1 MRLPALN
8 PLLAKEGKWGGKEFI
23 CLPQL
28 IENLKI
34 IFSNFFLS
42 RISLRMIDAGKI
54 IKLVCGNK
62 YSPMNASELTE
73 HFKIDDS
80 ESKQF
85 RALLRELELKGE
97 IVRIKKEQYANPGK
111 ANLLVGRLDAN
122 QRGFGFVVPV
132 RDGISDDIYV
142 DAEGMG
148 SAMHGDI
155 VVVRL
160 PSSKMKKKGRRKKR
174 ERERNVGRIIDVLH
188 RENETVV
195 GTLKKSRHF
204 NYVAPDNSK
213 LPRDIYVSMEDT
225 KEAEHGD
232 KVIARIDQWPTR
244 HLNAEGT
251 IIEVLGRDGE
261 PAVDI
266 KSIIHQF
273 KLPFKFDKNI
283 LAETQ
288 DLPLSI
294 SPDET
299 STRLDLRDELI
310 ITIDPEDAKDF
321 DDAISLKKDKKG
333 NWLLGVYIADVSY
346 YVEQD
351 SAVDAEARK
360 RGTSVYLPGTVIPML
375 PEVLSNGICSLK
387 EGEDRLTKG
396 VFFTY
401 SPDGSLLRSEIKHSV
416 INVKKRLTYHNAT
429 RILMESDEGDTTPV
443 TNLLFEASSLAK
455 LLYKKRMEEGALELN
470 LPEINIRVG
479 EDGKIDTI
487 EKVKRDISHII
498 IEEFMIAANQAVAT
512 FMHQKNLPSVSRSH
526 PEPDEDEML
535 DFAEFIFNCKN
546 KRINPFDKKRL
557 QAFLDEISDHPES
570 YIINLMLLRSL
581 KKAEYS
587 TTEESHFALGLEHY
601 AHFTSPIRRYPD
613 LIVHRLLD
621 LFFQGQLKSKRA
633 KATWNEKITG
643 WAKHC
648 SATEKIAQDA
658 EREIIKLKL
667 LRHLEEH
674 ADRVMEGV
682 ITGIQEYGLFVQI
695 DEFQLDGLVHIR
707 TLTDDFYKIDKK
719 KLSLVGDRSGKVYG
733 FGDVVNVKITKID
746 LLKREVDFVI
756 ETGKKRMSS
765 MEYRMMKEKAKK

>member
-1 MRLPALN
+1 
-8 PLLAKEGKWGGKEFI
+8 
-23 CLPQL
+23 
-28 IENLKI
+28 
-34 IFSNFFLS
+34 
-42 RISLRMIDAGKI
+42 MIDVEKI
-54 IKLVCGNK
+54 IKLIHGRK
-62 YSPMNASELTE
+62 YSPMNASELAE

-85 RALLRELELKGE
+85 RTLLKELELKGE
-97 IVRIKKEQYANPGK
+97 IVRIKKEQYASPKK
-111 ANLLVGRLDAN
+111 ANLLVGKLDAN

-132 RDGISDDIYV
+132 KEGISDDIYV
-142 DAEGMG
+142 DAEGLG

-160 PSSKMKKKGRRKKR
+160 PSAKKKKKGRRKKR
-174 ERERNVGRIIDVLH
+174 GSERNVGKIIDVLH

-195 GTLKKSRHF
+195 GTLKKSRHL

-213 LPRDIYVSMEDT
+213 LPRNIYVSMEDT
-225 KEAEHGD
+225 KESEHGD
-232 KVIARIDQWPTR
+232 KVVVKIDQWPTR
-244 HLNAEGT
+244 HLNAEGN

-294 SPDET
+294 SPDEI
-299 STRLDLRDELI
+299 STRLDLRNELV

-333 NWLLGVYIADVSY
+333 NWLLGVHVADVSY
-346 YVEQD
+346 YVKQD
-351 SAVDAEARK
+351 SSVDVEARK

-387 EGEDRLTKG
+387 EGEDRLTKA

-401 SPDGSLLRSEIKHSV
+401 APDGSLLRSEIKHSA

-429 RILMESDEGDTTPV
+429 NILMEGDEGDTNPV
-443 TNLLFEASSLAK
+443 TNLLFEASKLAK
-455 LLYKKRMEEGALELN
+455 LLYKRRMEEGALELN

-498 IEEFMIAANQAVAT
+498 IEEFMVAANQAVAT
-512 FMHQKNLPSVSRSH
+512 FMHQNNLPSISRSH
-526 PEPDEDEML
+526 PEPDEEEML

-587 TTEESHFALGLEHY
+587 ATEESHFALGLEHY

-621 LFFQGQLKSKRA
+621 LFFQGQLKSKRVKTA
-633 KATWNEKITG
+633 WNEKITG

-648 SATEKIAQDA
+648 SNTEKRAEEA

-674 ADRVMEGV
+674 ADMVMEGV

-707 TLTDDFYKIDKK
+707 TLTDDFYKLDKK
-719 KLSLVGDRSGKVYG
+719 KLSLIGTRSGRVYN

-756 ETGKKRMSS
+756 V
-765 MEYRMMKEKAKK
+765 

>member
-1 MRLPALN
+1 
-8 PLLAKEGKWGGKEFI
+8 
-23 CLPQL
+23 
-28 IENLKI
+28 
-34 IFSNFFLS
+34 
-42 RISLRMIDAGKI
+42 MIDVKKVINFIYGR
-54 IKLVCGNK
+54 K
-62 YSPMNASELTE
+62 YSPMNASELAE

-80 ESKQF
+80 ESQQF
-85 RALLRELELKGE
+85 CTLLKDLELKGE
-97 IVRIKKEQYANPGK
+97 IVRIKKEQYANPKK
-111 ANLLVGRLDAN
+111 ANLLIGVLDAN
-122 QRGFGFVVPV
+122 QKGFGFVVPAKK
-132 RDGISDDIYV
+132 DIPDDIYV
-142 DAEGMG
+142 DSEGLG

-160 PSSKMKKKGRRKKR
+160 PSEKKRKKGRRQRRK
-174 ERERNVGRIIDVLH
+174 ERNVGKIIRVLH

-213 LPRDIYVSMEDT
+213 LPRDIYVSMDDP
-225 KEAEHGD
+225 KGAEHGD
-232 KVIARIDQWPTR
+232 KVIVKIDQWPTR
-244 HLNAEGT
+244 HLHSEGT
-251 IIEVLGRDGE
+251 IIEILGKDGE

-273 KLPFKFDKNI
+273 KLPFKFNENTI
-283 LAETQ
+283 AEAQELQQ
-288 DLPLSI
+288 DI
-294 SPDET
+294 SPNEICA
-299 STRLDLRDELI
+299 RLDLRSELI

-333 NWLLGVYIADVSY
+333 DWLLGVHIADVSY
-346 YVEQD
+346 YVNED
-351 SAVDAEARK
+351 SPVDKEARK

-387 EGEDRLTKG
+387 EGEDRLTKSI
-396 VFFTY
+396 FFTY
-401 SPDGSLLRSEIKHSV
+401 SDDGRLVSSEIKHSV
-416 INVKKRLTYHNAT
+416 INVKKRLTYHIAT
-429 RILMESDEGDTTPV
+429 KTLMESDEDDTDPV
-443 TNLLFEASSLAK
+443 TNLLFEAGKLAK
-455 LLYKKRMEEGALELN
+455 LLYKNRMEEGALELN
-470 LPEINIRVG
+470 LPEINIMVG

-487 EKVKRDISHII
+487 EKTTRDISHII
-498 IEEFMIAANQAVAT
+498 IEEFMIAANQAAAT
-512 FMHQKNLPSVSRSH
+512 FMHQKCLPSVNRSH

-546 KRINPFDKKRL
+546 KRIDPFNKKRL

-570 YIINLMLLRSL
+570 YIINLMLLRSM

-587 TTEESHFALGLEHY
+587 TTQSSHFALGLEHY

-621 LFFQGQLKSKRA
+621 LFFKGQLKSKSV
-633 KATWNEKITG
+633 KASWNEKITG

-648 SATEKIAQDA
+648 STTEKRAENA

-667 LRHLEEH
+667 LRHMEEH
-674 ADRVMEGV
+674 ADKVMEGI

-707 TLTDDFYKIDKK
+707 TLTDDFYELDKK
-719 KLSLVGDRSGKVYG
+719 KLSLIGTRKGKVYS

-746 LLKREVDFVI
+746 LLKREVDFAII
-756 ETGKKRMSS
+756 E
-765 MEYRMMKEKAKK
+765 E

>member
-1 MRLPALN
+1 
-8 PLLAKEGKWGGKEFI
+8 
-23 CLPQL
+23 
-28 IENLKI
+28 
-34 IFSNFFLS
+34 
-42 RISLRMIDAGKI
+42 MIDAEKI
-54 IKLVCGNK
+54 IKLICSRK
-62 YSPMNASELTE
+62 YSPMNASELAE

-85 RALLRELELKGE
+85 RTLLRELELKGE
-97 IVRIKKEQYANPGK
+97 IVRIKKEQYTNPKK
-111 ANLLVGRLDAN
+111 ANLLVGKLDAN

-132 RDGISDDIYV
+132 KDGISDDIYV
-142 DAEGMG
+142 DAEGLG

-160 PSSKMKKKGRRKKR
+160 PSTKKKRKGKRKKR
-174 ERERNVGRIIDVLH
+174 EREREKNVGRIIDVLR

-225 KEAEHGD
+225 KESEHGD
-232 KVIARIDQWPTR
+232 KVVVKIDQWPTR

-294 SPDET
+294 SPDEIT
-299 STRLDLRDELI
+299 TRLDLRDELI

-333 NWLLGVYIADVSY
+333 NWLLGVHVADVSY
-346 YVEQD
+346 YVEQNT
-351 SAVDAEARK
+351 AVDVEARK

-401 SPDGSLLRSEIKHSV
+401 APDGNLLRSEIKHSV

-429 RILMESDEGDTTPV
+429 KILMESDEKDTTPV
-443 TNLLFEASSLAK
+443 TNLLFEASTLAK
-455 LLYKKRMEEGALELN
+455 LLYKKRMKEGALELN
-470 LPEINIRVG
+470 LPEINIRVS

-498 IEEFMIAANQAVAT
+498 IEEFMVASNQAVAT
-512 FMHQKNLPSVSRSH
+512 FMHQNSLPSINRSH

-581 KKAEYS
+581 RKAEYS

-643 WAKHC
+643 WASHC
-648 SATEKIAQDA
+648 SATEKRAEEA

-674 ADRVMEGV
+674 ADKVMEGV

-707 TLTDDFYKIDKK
+707 TLTDDFYKLGKK
-719 KLSLVGDRSGKVYG
+719 KLSMVGDRRGKVYG
-733 FGDVVNVKITKID
+733 FGDVVRVKITKID

-756 ETGKKRMSS
+756 ETGGKMNVEHGISDDERERKK
-765 MEYRMMKEKAKK
+765 

>member
-1 MRLPALN
+1 
-8 PLLAKEGKWGGKEFI
+8 
-23 CLPQL
+23 
-28 IENLKI
+28 
-34 IFSNFFLS
+34 
-42 RISLRMIDAGKI
+42 MIGAEKI
-54 IKLVCGNK
+54 IKLICGRR
-62 YSPMNASELTE
+62 YSPMNASELAE

-80 ESKQF
+80 ESPQF
-85 RALLRELELKGE
+85 STLLRKLELEGE
-97 IVRIKKEQYANPGK
+97 IVRIKKEQYSNPKK
-111 ANLLVGRLDAN
+111 ANLLVGKLDAN

-132 RDGISDDIYV
+132 KKGISDDIYV
-142 DAEGMG
+142 DAEGLG

-160 PSSKMKKKGRRKKR
+160 PSPKNRKKGRKKK
-174 ERERNVGRIIDVLH
+174 RERNVGQIVDILH
-188 RENETVV
+188 RENETIV
-195 GTLKKSRHF
+195 GTLKKSKHL

-225 KEAEHGD
+225 KESEDGD
-232 KVIARIDQWPTR
+232 KVVVRVDQWPTR

-273 KLPFKFDKNI
+273 KLPFKFDENI
-283 LAETQ
+283 ISETRK
-288 DLPLSI
+288 LPLSI
-294 SPDET
+294 SPDEI

-333 NWLLGVYIADVSY
+333 NWRLGVHVADVSY

-351 SAVDAEARK
+351 SAMDNEARK

-401 SPDGSLLRSEIKHSV
+401 SSDGRLLRSEIKHSV

-429 RILMESDEGDTTPV
+429 KILMESDEKDTNPV
-443 TNLLFEASSLAK
+443 TNLLFEASTLAK
-455 LLYKKRMEEGALELN
+455 LLCKKRMEEGALELN
-470 LPEINIRVG
+470 LPEINVRVG

-512 FMHQKNLPSVSRSH
+512 FMHQNSLPSINRSH
-526 PEPDEDEML
+526 PEPDEEEMR

-546 KRINPFDKKRL
+546 KRIDPFNKKRL

-587 TTEESHFALGLEHY
+587 TAQTSHFALGLEYY

-621 LFFQGQLKSKRA
+621 LFFKGQLKSK
-633 KATWNEKITG
+633 KVKTSWNEKITG

-648 SATEKIAQDA
+648 STTEKRAEGA

-667 LRHLEEH
+667 LRHLKQH
-674 ADRVMEGV
+674 ADKVMEGV
-682 ITGIQEYGLFVQI
+682 ITGIQEYGLFVEI

-707 TLTDDFYKIDKK
+707 TLTDDFYKLDTK
-719 KLSLVGDRSGKVYG
+719 KLSMTGTKRGKVYS

-756 ETGKKRMSS
+756 V
-765 MEYRMMKEKAKK
+765 

>member
-1 MRLPALN
+1 
-8 PLLAKEGKWGGKEFI
+8 
-23 CLPQL
+23 
-28 IENLKI
+28 
-34 IFSNFFLS
+34 
-42 RISLRMIDAGKI
+42 MIDAEKI
-54 IKLVCGNK
+54 IKLICGRK
-62 YSPMNASELTE
+62 YSPINASELAE

-85 RALLRELELKGE
+85 HTLLRELELKGE
-97 IVRIKKEQYANPGK
+97 IVRIKKEQYANPKK
-111 ANLLVGRLDAN
+111 ANLLVGKLDAN

-132 RDGISDDIYV
+132 KDGISDDIYV
-142 DAEGMG
+142 DAEGLG

-160 PSSKMKKKGRRKKR
+160 PSTKKKKKGKRKKR
-174 ERERNVGRIIDVLH
+174 EREKNVGRIIDVLR

-195 GTLKKSRHF
+195 GILKKSRHF

-225 KEAEHGD
+225 KESEHGD
-232 KVIARIDQWPTR
+232 KVVVKIDQWPTR

-294 SPDET
+294 SPDEIT
-299 STRLDLRDELI
+299 TRLDLRDELI

-333 NWLLGVYIADVSY
+333 NWLLGVHVADVSY
-346 YVEQD
+346 YVEQNT
-351 SAVDAEARK
+351 AVDVEARK

-401 SPDGSLLRSEIKHSV
+401 APDGNLLRSEIKHSV

-429 RILMESDEGDTTPV
+429 KILMESDEKDTNPV
-443 TNLLFEASSLAK
+443 TNLLFEASTLAK
-455 LLYKKRMEEGALELN
+455 LLYKKRMKEGALELN
-470 LPEINIRVG
+470 LPEINIRVS

-498 IEEFMIAANQAVAT
+498 IEEFMVASNQAVAT
-512 FMHQKNLPSVSRSH
+512 FMHQNSLPSINRSH

-581 KKAEYS
+581 RKAEYS

-643 WAKHC
+643 WASHC
-648 SATEKIAQDA
+648 STTEKRAEEA

-674 ADRVMEGV
+674 ADKVMKGV

-707 TLTDDFYKIDKK
+707 TLTDDFYKLDKK
-719 KLSLVGDRSGKVYG
+719 KLSLVGDRRGKVYG
-733 FGDVVNVKITKID
+733 FGDVVRVKITKID

-765 MEYRMMKEKAKK
+765 MEYRMMKEKEKK

>member
-1 MRLPALN
+1 M
-8 PLLAKEGKWGGKEFI
+8 
-23 CLPQL
+23 
-28 IENLKI
+28 
-34 IFSNFFLS
+34 
-42 RISLRMIDAGKI
+42 MIDAEKI
-54 IKLVCGNK
+54 IKLICGRK
-62 YSPMNASELTE
+62 YIPMNASELAE
-73 HFKIDDS
+73 HFKTDDS
-80 ESKQF
+80 ESEQF
-85 RALLRELELKGE
+85 RTLLRELELKGE
-97 IVRIKKEQYANPGK
+97 IVRIKKEQYANPKK
-111 ANLLVGRLDAN
+111 ANLLVGKLDAN

-132 RDGISDDIYV
+132 KEGISDDIYV
-142 DAEGMG
+142 DAEGLG

-160 PSSKMKKKGRRKKR
+160 PSTKKKKKGGRKKG
-174 ERERNVGRIIDVLH
+174 ERERNAGRIIDVLH

-195 GTLKKSRHF
+195 GTLKKSRHL

-225 KEAEHGD
+225 KDSEHGD
-232 KVIARIDQWPTR
+232 KVIVKIDQWPTR

-251 IIEVLGRDGE
+251 VIEILGKDGE

-266 KSIIHQF
+266 KSIIYQF

-294 SPDET
+294 SPDEI

-333 NWLLGVYIADVSY
+333 NWLLGVHVADVSY
-346 YVEQD
+346 YVKQD
-351 SAVDAEARK
+351 SAVDVEARK

-401 SPDGSLLRSEIKHSV
+401 APDGRLLRSEIKHSV
-416 INVKKRLTYHNAT
+416 INVRKRLTYHNAT
-429 RILMESDEGDTTPV
+429 KILMESDENDTNPV
-443 TNLLFEASSLAK
+443 TNLLFEASKLAK

-512 FMHQKNLPSVSRSH
+512 FMHQNSLPSINRSH

-546 KRINPFDKKRL
+546 KRIDPFDKKRL
-557 QAFLDEISDHPES
+557 QSFLDEISDHPES

-587 TTEESHFALGLEHY
+587 TAHTSHFALGLEHY
-601 AHFTSPIRRYPD
+601 AHYTSPIRRYPD

-621 LFFQGQLKSKRA
+621 LFFKGQLKSKQA
-633 KATWNEKITG
+633 KASWNEKITG

-648 SATEKIAQDA
+648 STTEKRAEEA

-667 LRHLEEH
+667 LRHLEQH
-674 ADRVMEGV
+674 ADKVMDGV

-707 TLTDDFYKIDKK
+707 TLTDDFYKLDQK
-719 KLSLVGDRSGKVYG
+719 KLSLIGTKRGRVYN
-733 FGDVVNVKITKID
+733 FGDVIKVKITKID

-756 ETGKKRMSS
+756 V
-765 MEYRMMKEKAKK
+765 

>member
-1 MRLPALN
+1 
-8 PLLAKEGKWGGKEFI
+8 
-23 CLPQL
+23 
-28 IENLKI
+28 
-34 IFSNFFLS
+34 
-42 RISLRMIDAGKI
+42 MIDAEKI
-54 IKLVCGNK
+54 IKLICSRK
-62 YSPMNASELTE
+62 YSPMNASELAE

-85 RALLRELELKGE
+85 HTLLRELELKGE

-111 ANLLVGRLDAN
+111 ANLLVGKLDAN

-132 RDGISDDIYV
+132 KDGISDDIYV
-142 DAEGMG
+142 DAEGMW

-160 PSSKMKKKGRRKKR
+160 PSTKKKKKGRRKKR

-204 NYVAPDNSK
+204 NYIAPDNSK

-225 KEAEHGD
+225 KESEHGD
-232 KVIARIDQWPTR
+232 KVVVKIDQWPTR

-261 PAVDI
+261 SAVDI

-294 SPDET
+294 SPDEI
-299 STRLDLRDELI
+299 STRLDLRDKLI

-321 DDAISLKKDKKG
+321 DDAISLTKDKKG
-333 NWLLGVYIADVSY
+333 NWLLGVHVADVSY

-351 SAVDAEARK
+351 AAVDVEARK

-401 SPDGSLLRSEIKHSV
+401 SPDGRLLRSEIKHSV

-429 RILMESDEGDTTPV
+429 KVLMENDEKDTSPV
-443 TNLLFEASSLAK
+443 TNLLFEASTLAK

-512 FMHQKNLPSVSRSH
+512 FMHQNSLPSINRSH

-546 KRINPFDKKRL
+546 RKINPFDKKRL

-581 KKAEYS
+581 RKAEYS

-621 LFFQGQLKSKRA
+621 MFFQGQLKSKKA
-633 KATWNEKITG
+633 KATWNEMITG
-643 WAKHC
+643 WANHC
-648 SATEKIAQDA
+648 SATEKRAEEA
-658 EREIIKLKL
+658 ERETIKLKL

-707 TLTDDFYKIDKK
+707 TLTDDFYKLDKK
-719 KLSLVGDRSGKVYG
+719 KLSLVGDRRGKVYG
-733 FGDVVNVKITKID
+733 FGDVVKVKITKID

-765 MEYRMMKEKAKK
+765 MEYRMMKEKEKK